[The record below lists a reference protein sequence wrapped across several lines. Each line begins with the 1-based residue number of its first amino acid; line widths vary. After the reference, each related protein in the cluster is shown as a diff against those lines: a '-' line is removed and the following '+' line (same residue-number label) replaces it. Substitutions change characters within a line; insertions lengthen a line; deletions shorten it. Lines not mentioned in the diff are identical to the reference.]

1 MSECCLSG
9 YKWDGNPTGKETKLA
24 KNDTYVTGSNKE
36 VSHNKDLAAKPPL
49 Y

>member
-1 MSECCLSG
+1 MAQCCVSG
-9 YKWDGNPTGKETKLA
+9 YKWDGKPTGTETKLG

-36 VSHNKDLAAKPPL
+36 VSLLQDGAAMSDL

>member
-1 MSECCLSG
+1 MAQCCVSG
-9 YKWDGNPTGKETKLA
+9 YKWDGKPTGAETKLG

-36 VSHNKDLAAKPPL
+36 VSLLQDGAAMSDL